1 MGAFTISETVDIN
14 CSKEA
19 LYDFVMN
26 IEVLPE
32 WSNAIVA
39 IRDFSGAPIGVGSTW
54 VDVSKFMGRE
64 FSSNNEVV
72 ELDEGNFCVYKIDG
86 SAFEGLNTFAVGTT
100 EDGKATFTLKFD
112 GEMKG
117 FFASLAAPLLR
128 SQAQSMARKDLANLK
143 SIVEAQ
149 NE

>member
-19 LYDFVMN
+19 LYEFVMN
-26 IEVLPE
+26 IEGLPE
-32 WSNAIVA
+32 WSKAIVA

-72 ELDEGNFCVYKIDG
+72 ELNEGNYCVYKIDG
-86 SAFEGLNTFAVGTT
+86 SAFDGQNTFAVGST
-100 EDGKATFTLKFD
+100 EDGASFTLSAD
-112 GEMKG
+112 GETKG
-117 FFASLAAPLLR
+117 FLAALATPLLR
-128 SQAQSMARKDLANLK
+128 NQTQSMMRKDLANLK
-143 SIVEAQ
+143 SIIEAQ
-149 NE
+149 NA

>member
-1 MGAFTISETVDIN
+1 MGAFTMSETVEVN
-14 CSKEA
+14 SSKEA

-26 IEVLPE
+26 IEGLPE
-32 WSNAIVA
+32 WSKAIVA

-72 ELDEGNFCVYKIDG
+72 EFDEGNFCVYKIDG
-86 SAFEGLNTFAVGTT
+86 SAFEGLNTFAVGAT
-100 EDGKATFTLKFD
+100 EDGKATFTLSAD
-112 GEMKG
+112 GETKG
-117 FFASLAAPLLR
+117 FLAALAAPLLR
-128 SQAQSMARKDLANLK
+128 SQTQSLMKKDLANLK

-149 NE
+149 NA